1 MDKDPDIFVKGVSKT
16 FKQGGETLQVLR
28 NVDFQANTGELVM
41 IVGPS
46 GSGKTTLLSAIA
58 GTLSVESGVIRL
70 FNFSLNLKSR
80 REIIDF
86 RRQKIGFIFQQFH
99 LIPSLTCA
107 ENVAIPMIL
116 NGCAYSEALKAA
128 HKSLEEVDLGDK
140 FASFPRDLS
149 GGQQQRVAI
158 ARSLI
163 HQPLLI
169 ICDEFTLLSNN
180 RKLNCYF
187 LKSPLNYP
195 LFYKD
200 LIKESATN
208 FLLKQLRANKYYGP
222 VLTNE
227 FKDNLLI
234 AILKTL
240 MIETVSYKIKCHLKE
255 CLTVL
260 LEDDGGSFIK
270 LFSKS

>member
-128 HKSLEEVDLGDK
+128 RKSLEEVDLGDK
-140 FASFPRDLS
+140 FASSPRDLS

-169 ICDEFTLLSNN
+169 ICDEPTSALDAESGS
-180 RKLNCYF
+180 KIM
-187 LKSPLNYP
+187 
-195 LFYKD
+195 D
-200 LIKESATN
+200 LIRLHIRMPGRVVIIVTHDSRI
-208 FLLKQLRANKYYGP
+208 FKYA
-222 VLTNE
+222 
-227 FKDNLLI
+227 DR
-234 AILKTL
+234 
-240 MIETVSYKIKCHLKE
+240 IEKMDSGRIQTS
-255 CLTVL
+255 
-260 LEDDGGSFIK
+260 GS
-270 LFSKS
+270 SD